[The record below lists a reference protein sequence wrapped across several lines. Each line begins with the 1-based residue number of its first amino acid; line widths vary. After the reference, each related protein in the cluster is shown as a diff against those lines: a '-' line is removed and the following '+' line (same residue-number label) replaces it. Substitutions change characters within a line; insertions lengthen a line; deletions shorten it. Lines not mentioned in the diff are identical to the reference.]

1 MKSLLKKS
9 YIIIALIFLVVSCA
23 KRYQLKDGKFS
34 DINTIKDLDKV
45 AVFNFVIMS
54 DNKGDS
60 PKNSRQFENMV
71 DWIEESNAE
80 FVIGLG
86 DHVKRGWDN
95 SFLPFVKENE
105 WWYQNF
111 YPNVA
116 DGENE
121 YYGENQGDWGAG
133 APILDEV
140 NLSDNSNVFIRDNSC
155 EYYAKILVEDYTV
168 HLIQLH
174 FSDQPKEDTIAFK
187 QDSRN
192 YLVEC
197 LESIEKG
204 TKDIVIAAAHSRT
217 GFWIDVL
224 SQEQQNIVMDK
235 CDLVLSATTH
245 FWERKEIPGYEE
257 SGPLIVNTGSIT
269 YPSRYC
275 PYGYVEVHVF
285 HNPFSIVVQYIN
297 ADYSEREMQHSEY
310 AFVKIIGAKVLGTNF
325 RKLRPEEDM
334 DRVVGF
340 LSHDF
345 SQEEMDSV
353 VKYLYLDLT
362 EANEVYIAANS
373 GLEKG
378 EVTYRELWDVFPYNN
393 EIYSLTLTPEGIHT
407 IFGDKLKV
415 ESKKELKL
423 AINSYNGNY
432 IIEKLKLTEE
442 QIVKTGKLEISI
454 LEEWV
459 KAEK

>member
-1 MKSLLKKS
+1 
-9 YIIIALIFLVVSCA
+9 
-23 KRYQLKDGKFS
+23 
-34 DINTIKDLDKV
+34 
-45 AVFNFVIMS
+45 
-54 DNKGDS
+54 
-60 PKNSRQFENMV
+60 
-71 DWIEESNAE
+71 
-80 FVIGLG
+80 
-86 DHVKRGWDN
+86 
-95 SFLPFVKENE
+95 
-105 WWYQNF
+105 
-111 YPNVA
+111 NVA

-140 NLSDNSNVFIRDNSC
+140 NLSDHSNVFIRDNSC

-415 ESKKELKL
+415 ESKKEMKL